1 MYKLAFAAAAAV
13 LAFAPAFAP
22 STAEAGTKVTV
33 SPVYVPAVYCSY
45 KSKDWV
51 QKGIVTCPAGWDPI
65 GFPGTKWKV
74 SKTLTNC
81 WSTYGA
87 GGKDYTGYWSKC
99 K

>member
-1 MYKLAFAAAAAV
+1 MYKLAFFAAAAA
-13 LAFAPAFAP
+13 LAFVPSFAP
-22 STAEAGTKVTV
+22 SSAEAATKVTV
-33 SPVYVPAVYCSY
+33 NPTYVPAIYCSY

-51 QKGIVTCPAGWDPI
+51 QKGIVTCPTGWEPI
-65 GFPGTKWKV
+65 GFPGTRWKV
-74 SKTLTNC
+74 SKKLTNC